1 MRLKNF
7 IQLTLLATVV
17 MFTAPS
23 CVKEGPMG
31 LAGTDGVD
39 GVNGENGTVTCLECH
54 SGTNMEEKSAQ
65 FVMSA
70 HSVGAIAVDYAGGRA
85 SCAKCHSHEG
95 FVQQATLGTVAG
107 DITNPSAWE
116 CATCHG
122 LHKTFDATDYALRLN
137 APATAIF
144 DNTKTLDMKGNS
156 NMCVNCHQSR
166 AAEPNKATPGAATFR
181 ITTTHYGPHYSSQGN
196 ILAGMGLAE
205 IAGSV
210 AYTAAGSAAHLTQ
223 ASCTGCHMAPFTK
236 EKAFTGKAMVG
247 RGGHSYIPSVT
258 ACNTCH
264 GGTAIENYN
273 YGGVQD
279 EVHVKLDELRDKLIA
294 LGVVAWVE
302 ADAAYEP
309 VVDTH
314 PMLYVQAYFNW
325 KGIKED
331 RSYGVHNPKYVKAIL
346 ANTIEALNQ
355 F

>member
-7 IQLTLLATVV
+7 IQLTLLASVV

-39 GVNGENGTVTCLECH
+39 GVDGADGSVTCLACH

-107 DITNPSAWE
+107 DITSPSPWE

-122 LHKTFDATDYALRLN
+122 LHKTFEATDFALRMN
-137 APATAIF
+137 APATANF

-166 AAEPNKATPGAATFR
+166 AAEPNKAAPGETFK
-181 ITTTHYGPHYSSQGN
+181 ITSTHYGPHYGTQGN
-196 ILAGMGLAE
+196 MVAGMGLAE
-205 IAGSV
+205 IPGSV
-210 AYTAAGSAAHLTQ
+210 AYPAAGSATHLTQ
-223 ASCTGCHMAPFTK
+223 ASCTGCHMAEFTAK
-236 EKAFTGKAMVG
+236 Q
-247 RGGHSYIPSVT
+247 GGHSFIPSVN

-264 GGTAIENYN
+264 GGTAITDYN

-279 EVHVKLDELRDKLIA
+279 EVHAKLDELRDKLVE
-294 LGVVAWVE
+294 LGLVAWVE
-302 ADAAYEP
+302 ADADYEP
-309 VVDTH
+309 VVGTF
-314 PMLYVQAYFNW
+314 PMLHAQAFFNW
-325 KGIKED
+325 KGIKSD
-331 RSYGVHNPKYVKAIL
+331 RSYGVHNPKYVKALL
-346 ANTIEALNQ
+346 ANTIEALNK
-355 F
+355 